1 MDTQWLQLRAVLNGE
16 HDEKDGISG
25 QFLPASCSVWTTIGP
40 ERATAC
46 MRSMML
52 CSALGCTVWFR

>member
-25 QFLPASCSVWTTIGP
+25 QFFYPPPVLSG
-40 ERATAC
+40 
-46 MRSMML
+46 
-52 CSALGCTVWFR
+52 